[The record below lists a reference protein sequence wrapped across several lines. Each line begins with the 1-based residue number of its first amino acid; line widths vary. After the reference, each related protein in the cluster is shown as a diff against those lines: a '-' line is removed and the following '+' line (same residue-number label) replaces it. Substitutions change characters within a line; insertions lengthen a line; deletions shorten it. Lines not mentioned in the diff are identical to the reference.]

1 MAKHAAVEM
10 ASHLRMRRW
19 CKFLME
25 RAERVQ
31 SVTTK
36 ARAVHAGFT
45 EICGEFVGS
54 QRADV
59 GIGPYKMLCMSTTRR
74 VFRK

>member
-1 MAKHAAVEM
+1 MASAAVSDEG
-10 ASHLRMRRW
+10 ALRMQPTP
-19 CKFLME
+19 CGCT
-25 RAERVQ
+25 
-31 SVTTK
+31 S

-45 EICGEFVGS
+45 GICGEFVGS

-59 GIGPYKMLCMSTTRR
+59 GIGPYKVQYMNKTGR

>member
-1 MAKHAAVEM
+1 
-10 ASHLRMRRW
+10 
-19 CKFLME
+19 ME
-25 RAERVQ
+25 RADRVQ

-45 EICGEFVGS
+45 EICGEFVGF

-59 GIGPYKMLCMSTTRR
+59 GIGPYNMLCRIVTGR